1 MLAIIIN
8 LWYYNIRKREKTK
21 IQTRGGKNYDTY
33 NNRLHQ
39 PYRSSPVLYRN
50 DGLYND

>member
-8 LWYYNIRKREKTK
+8 LWYYNIRKREQNKDP
-21 IQTRGGKNYDTY
+21 TRGGKNYDTY

-39 PYRSSPVLYRN
+39 PYRSSSVLYRS
-50 DGLYND
+50 DDLYID